1 MTNQDAEIE
10 KIYDINQEKALIFQ
24 EESDSIMKRRYVGI
38 I

>member
-1 MTNQDAEIE
+1 MTNQGAEIE

-24 EESDSIMKRRYVGI
+24 GKSDSIMERRYVGI